1 MISGMIDS
9 AKNTRLNGVL
19 VRSFIH
25 ASNVPIPNAISD
37 DPIAKRSESATS
49 RPVPVLA

>member
-9 AKNTRLNGVL
+9 AKNSDLNGVL

-25 ASNVPIPNAISD
+25 ASTVPRTNAN
-37 DPIAKRSESATS
+37 SA
-49 RPVPVLA
+49 VPVGELQRVPEQPGRLAAP